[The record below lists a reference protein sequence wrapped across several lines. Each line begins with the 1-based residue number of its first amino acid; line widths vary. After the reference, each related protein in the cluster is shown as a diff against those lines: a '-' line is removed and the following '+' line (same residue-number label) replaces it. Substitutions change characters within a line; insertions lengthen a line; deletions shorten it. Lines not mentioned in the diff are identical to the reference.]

1 MKEKTDT
8 PAGTPQLP
16 FKISVL
22 IFIRDGNGKFLMIRR
37 RKAPNKNCWS
47 PVGGKLETASGESPF
62 ECACRE
68 AFEETGLRL
77 VASDLHL
84 FGMVSERSYEGS
96 GHWLMFLFD
105 CLKPIETLPPEIDE
119 GQFGFFSREE
129 IDSAAIPP
137 SDRTLVWPVYD
148 SHRRSFLAYR
158 AQCGNGDAA
167 RVEEESMLAPNFLP
181 AGRGKN

>member
-1 MKEKTDT
+1 MDT
-8 PAGTPQLP
+8 AVSSTSAAILP

-22 IFIRDGNGKFLMIRR
+22 IFIRDEGGRFLMIRR
-37 RKAPNKNCWS
+37 RKSPNKGCWS
-47 PVGGKLETASGESPF
+47 PVGGKLEMASGESPF

-105 CLKPIETLPPEIDE
+105 CLKPIAALPPEIDE

-129 IDSAAIPP
+129 IDAAAIPP
-137 SDRTLVWPVYD
+137 SDRTLVWPVFD

-158 AQCGNGDAA
+158 AQCGGGDVV
-167 RVEEESMLAPNFLP
+167 RVEEESFLAPNRERNAP
-181 AGRGKN
+181 